1 MKKVH
6 VMKFQRIMLIL
17 SITVLMAGLLAFT
30 TNRLVNAKE
39 KITICHA
46 AGLAGTEHYI
56 ELNVSV
62 NAYFGHFDNYGTPL
76 AGHEEDYLGSCNIDP
91 L

>member
-17 SITVLMAGLLAFT
+17 SITVLMAGILAFT
-30 TNRLVNAKE
+30 TIRPVNANE
-39 KITICHA
+39 KILICHA
-46 AGLAGTEHYI
+46 AGLEGTEHYI
-56 ELNVSV
+56 ELNASV

-76 AGHEEDYLGSCNIDP
+76 AGHEHDYIGPCDLDP